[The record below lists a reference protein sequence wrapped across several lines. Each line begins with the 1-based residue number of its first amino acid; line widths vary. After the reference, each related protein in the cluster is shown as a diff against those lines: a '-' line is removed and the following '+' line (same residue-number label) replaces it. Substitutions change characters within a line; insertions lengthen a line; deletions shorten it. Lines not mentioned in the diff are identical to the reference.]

1 LTHLSSLLA
10 QPRHSWRLRVRFSRS
25 RDLCLTF

>member
-10 QPRHSWRLRVRFSRS
+10 QPRHSWQRRVSIQQIA
-25 RDLCLTF
+25 

>member
-10 QPRHSWRLRVRFSRS
+10 QPRHSWRLRVSIQQIA
-25 RDLCLTF
+25 